1 MLNGTCHLNHQRGF
15 ATLLTSLIILVG
27 ITLITLFTARTT
39 LMEQRMSANHYRS
52 SQAYAAAYA
61 AYSYGLSYF
70 NQGGFDQLQPL
81 GETDYTKD
89 DHFSLFLTSTD
100 SSTQTSAIVYFDN
113 SDPACSASP
122 PTFSQGKLVA
132 EGFSDDGKGRHT
144 ISQCVAPLDILRG
157 GGPKQ
162 PLISRTSVS
171 LTGNASVIN
180 RYGNTTTWAGD
191 PVILGNSNS
200 IKTYIRDA
208 GTPLS
213 AATTVLESTNSTV
226 ATQIISSSN
235 LGIGFDII
243 ESDPALSGLTAD
255 EFFDNTFVLPRG
267 DIKDLAINA
276 DQLLNDDDDDDVPD
290 SSNYTADIDGLTGL
304 IWVEGNSSLSGGN
317 IGTST
322 QPAIVIFNGNAQITG
337 NPTIHGLV
345 YVFGQLKVSGTV
357 SVVGAAV
364 IEGDPNLVPTGQSP
378 VIGNGTLNQ
387 VFAPSLLQN
396 DDNQPLPGLT
406 VAVAGTW
413 KDWE

>member
-1 MLNGTCHLNHQRGF
+1 MMMNGTCHLNHQRGF

-70 NQGGFDQLQPL
+70 KQGGFDHDND
-81 GETDYTKD
+81 GSIDYTD
-89 DHFSLFLTSTD
+89 NDPNLPPYSDSLTSTG
-100 SSTQTSAIVYFDN
+100 STQTSATLTLYFDN
-113 SDPACSASP
+113 NASSCSAN
-122 PTFSQGKLVA
+122 PTNFGQGKLVA
-132 EGFSDDGKGRHT
+132 EGLSDDEKGRHT
-144 ISQCVAPLDILRG
+144 ISQCVTTLNILRA
-157 GGPKQ
+157 GGPEQ
-162 PLISRTSVS
+162 PLISRSSVS

-180 RYGNTTTWAGD
+180 RYGNTTIWSGD
-191 PVILGNSNS
+191 PVTLGNSNS

-208 GTPLS
+208 NTPLS
-213 AATTVLESTNSTV
+213 AATAVLESTDSTV
-226 ATQIISSSN
+226 AAQIISSSN

-243 ESDPALSGLTAD
+243 DSDPALSGLTAD
-255 EFFDNTFVLPRG
+255 DFFDNTFVLSRDQIKTLAQNAG
-267 DIKDLAINA
+267 QLFTDSDIA
-276 DQLLNDDDDDDVPD
+276 D
-290 SSNYTADIDGLTGL
+290 TDGLTGL
-304 IWVEGNSSLSGGN
+304 IWIEGDSSLSGGD

-322 QPAIVIFNGNAQITG
+322 HPAIVIFNGNARITG

-345 YVFGQLKVSGTV
+345 YVRGQLQVTGTV
-357 SVVGAAV
+357 SIIGASV
-364 IEGDPNLVPTGQSP
+364 IEGDPALVPAGEDP
-378 VIGNGTLNQ
+378 VTGNGTINQ

-396 DDNQPLPGLT
+396 TNKPPLVGLT

>member
-1 MLNGTCHLNHQRGF
+1 MNETYHLNHQRGF

-70 NQGGFDQLQPL
+70 NQGGFDQNND
-81 GETDYTKD
+81 GVIDYTQAAPY
-89 DHFSLFLTSTD
+89 SLNLTSAN
-100 SSTQTSAIVYFDN
+100 STQTSATLYFDN
-113 SDPACSASP
+113 NVSNCSASP
-122 PTFSQGKLVA
+122 PNFSQGKLVG
-132 EGFSDDGKGRHT
+132 EGLSDDGKGRHT
-144 ISQCVAPLDILRG
+144 INQCVTTLDILRG
-157 GGPKQ
+157 GGPEQ
-162 PLISRTSVS
+162 PLISRSSVS

-180 RYGNTTTWAGD
+180 RYGNTTIWSGD

-213 AATTVLESTNSTV
+213 ASTAVLESTDSTV

-243 ESDPALSGLTAD
+243 ESDPALSGLTAED
-255 EFFDNTFVLPRG
+255 FFDNTFVLSRD
-267 DIKDLAINA
+267 DIEDLAQIA
-276 DQLLNDDDDDDVPD
+276 DQLFTDDDIA
-290 SSNYTADIDGLTGL
+290 NIDGLTGL
-304 IWVEGNSSLSGGN
+304 IWIEGDSHLSGGN
-317 IGTST
+317 IGTRT

-337 NPTIHGLV
+337 NPTIYGLV
-345 YVFGQLKVSGTV
+345 YVRGQLKVSGTV
-357 SVVGAAV
+357 SVVGASV
-364 IEGDPNLVPTGQSP
+364 IEGDPSLVPAGQGP
-378 VIGNGTLNQ
+378 IIGNGTINQ

-396 DDNQPLPGLT
+396 DNGPPLVGLT

-413 KDWE
+413 KDWP

>member
-1 MLNGTCHLNHQRGF
+1 MMMNGTCHLNQQRGF

-70 NQGGFDQLQPL
+70 KQGGFDQNND
-81 GETDYTKD
+81 GTIDYSQATP
-89 DHFSLFLTSTD
+89 FSLSLTN
-100 SSTQTSAIVYFDN
+100 TSAKLYFDN
-113 SDPACSASP
+113 NTSNCSATTP
-122 PTFSQGKLVA
+122 NLSQGKLVA
-132 EGFSDDGKGRHT
+132 EGLSDDGKGWHT
-144 ISQCVAPLDILRG
+144 ISQCVTTLSILRG
-157 GGPKQ
+157 GGPEQ
-162 PLISRTSVS
+162 PLISRSSVS

-180 RYGNTTTWAGD
+180 RYGNTTIWAGD

-243 ESDPALSGLTAD
+243 ESDPTLSGLTAD
-255 EFFDNTFVLPRG
+255 DFFDNTFVLSR
-267 DIKDLAINA
+267 DQIKTLAQNA
-276 DQLLNDDDDDDVPD
+276 DQLFTD
-290 SSNYTADIDGLTGL
+290 SDIANIDGLTGL
-304 IWVEGNSSLSGGN
+304 IWVEGDSHLSGGD

-345 YVFGQLKVSGTV
+345 YVCGQLKVSGTV
-357 SVVGAAV
+357 SVVGASV
-364 IEGDPNLVPTGQSP
+364 IEGDPSLVPAGMDP

-387 VFAPSLLQN
+387 VFAPSLLQSTTKP
-396 DDNQPLPGLT
+396 PLVGLT

-413 KDWE
+413 KDW

>member
-1 MLNGTCHLNHQRGF
+1 MMNGTCHLNHQRGF

-52 SQAYAAAYA
+52 SQAFYAAQA
-61 AYSYGLSYF
+61 ALEIGIGYI
-70 NQGGFDQLQPL
+70 NQNGTDDLLDIDLLGIDFPPSGDSLLLEYPFTNDATLLLQSPNNPKNPTNCYQLI
-81 GETDYTKD
+81 
-89 DHFSLFLTSTD
+89 
-100 SSTQTSAIVYFDN
+100 AI
-113 SDPACSASP
+113 
-122 PTFSQGKLVA
+122 GK
-132 EGFSDDGKGRHT
+132 SDDQIGKRT
-144 ISQCVAPLDILRG
+144 ISQCVTMLAFSRG
-157 GGPKQ
+157 GGPEQ

-180 RYGNTTTWAGD
+180 RYGNTTIWSGA
-191 PVILGNSNS
+191 PVTLGNSNS

-213 AATTVLESTNSTV
+213 AATTVLESTDSTV

-243 ESDPALSGLTAD
+243 ESDPALSGLTAND
-255 EFFDNTFVLPRG
+255 FFDNTFVLSR
-267 DIKDLAINA
+267 DQIKTLAQNA
-276 DQLLNDDDDDDVPD
+276 DQLFPASDIAN
-290 SSNYTADIDGLTGL
+290 IDGLTGL
-304 IWVEGNSSLSGGN
+304 IWIEGDSHLSGGD

-322 QPAIVIFNGNAQITG
+322 QPAIVIFNGNAQISG

-364 IEGDPNLVPTGQSP
+364 IEGDPTVVPTGEDP

-396 DDNQPLPGLT
+396 GNVPPPLAGLT
-406 VAVAGTW
+406 VAESDTW

>member
-52 SQAYAAAYA
+52 SQAFYAAQA
-61 AYSYGLSYF
+61 ALEIGIGYI
-70 NQGGFDQLQPL
+70 NQNGTNDLLGIDFPPSSHPLKQEYPFKTDATLLLQSPTHPNNPTNCYQLIA
-81 GETDYTKD
+81 T
-89 DHFSLFLTSTD
+89 
-100 SSTQTSAIVYFDN
+100 
-113 SDPACSASP
+113 
-122 PTFSQGKLVA
+122 GK
-132 EGFSDDGKGRHT
+132 SDDQIGSRT
-144 ISQCVAPLDILRG
+144 ISQCVTTLDISRG
-157 GGPKQ
+157 DGPEQ

-180 RYGNTTTWAGD
+180 RYGNTTIWSGD

-213 AATTVLESTNSTV
+213 AATTVLESTDSTE

-235 LGIGFDII
+235 LGIGLDII

-255 EFFDNTFVLPRG
+255 DFFDNTFVLPRG
-267 DIKDLAINA
+267 DIKTLAQNA
-276 DQLLNDDDDDDVPD
+276 GQLFTDP
-290 SSNYTADIDGLTGL
+290 DIDGLTGL
-304 IWVEGNSSLSGGN
+304 IWIEGDSSLSGGD

-345 YVFGQLKVSGTV
+345 YVCGQLKVSGTV
-357 SVVGAAV
+357 SVVGASV
-364 IEGDPNLVPTGQSP
+364 IEGDPSLVPAGQNP
-378 VIGNGTLNQ
+378 VIGNGTINQ
-387 VFAPSLLQN
+387 VFAPSLLKTGTGP
-396 DDNQPLPGLT
+396 PLPGLT

-413 KDWE
+413 KD

>member
-70 NQGGFDQLQPL
+70 NQGGFDQNND
-81 GETDYTKD
+81 GVIDYTQAAPY
-89 DHFSLFLTSTD
+89 SLNLTSAN
-100 SSTQTSAIVYFDN
+100 STQTSATLYFDN
-113 SDPACSASP
+113 NVSNCSASP

-180 RYGNTTTWAGD
+180 RYGNTTIWSGA
-191 PVILGNSNS
+191 PVTLGNSNS

-276 DQLLNDDDDDDVPD
+276 DQLFNDDDDDDVPD

-304 IWVEGNSSLSGGN
+304 IWVEGDSHLSGGD
-317 IGTST
+317 IGTRA
-322 QPAIVIFNGNAQITG
+322 QPAIVIFNGNAQISG
-337 NPTIHGLV
+337 NPIIHGLV

>member
-70 NQGGFDQLQPL
+70 NQGGFDQNND
-81 GETDYTKD
+81 GVIDYTQAAPY
-89 DHFSLFLTSTD
+89 SLNLTSAN
-100 SSTQTSAIVYFDN
+100 STQTSATLYFDN
-113 SDPACSASP
+113 NVSNCSASP
-122 PTFSQGKLVA
+122 PNFSQGKLVG
-132 EGFSDDGKGRHT
+132 EGLSDDGKGRHT
-144 ISQCVAPLDILRG
+144 INQCVTTLDILRG
-157 GGPKQ
+157 GGPEQ
-162 PLISRTSVS
+162 PLISRSSVS

-180 RYGNTTTWAGD
+180 RYGNTTIWSGD

-213 AATTVLESTNSTV
+213 AATTVLESTDSTE

-235 LGIGFDII
+235 LGIGLDII

-255 EFFDNTFVLPRG
+255 DFFDNTFVLSRDQIKTLAQNAGQLFPAS
-267 DIKDLAINA
+267 DIA
-276 DQLLNDDDDDDVPD
+276 D
-290 SSNYTADIDGLTGL
+290 TDGLTGL
-304 IWVEGNSSLSGGN
+304 IWIEGDSSLPGGD
-317 IGTST
+317 IGTRA

-345 YVFGQLKVSGTV
+345 YVCGQLKVSGTV

-364 IEGDPNLVPTGQSP
+364 IEGDPSLVPAGQNP
-378 VIGNGTLNQ
+378 VIGNGSLNQ

-396 DDNQPLPGLT
+396 DDKPPLVGLT
-406 VAVAGTW
+406 VAVSGTW

>member
-70 NQGGFDQLQPL
+70 NQGGFDQNND
-81 GETDYTKD
+81 GVIDYTQAAPY
-89 DHFSLFLTSTD
+89 SLNLTSAN
-100 SSTQTSAIVYFDN
+100 STQTSATLYFDN
-113 SDPACSASP
+113 NVSNCSASP

-157 GGPKQ
+157 GGPEQ

-213 AATTVLESTNSTV
+213 AATTVLESTDSTE

-255 EFFDNTFVLPRG
+255 EFFNNTFVLPRG

-276 DQLLNDDDDDDVPD
+276 DQLFNDADDDVPD

-304 IWVEGNSSLSGGN
+304 IWVEGDSSLSGGD

-406 VAVAGTW
+406 VAVSGTW

>member
-1 MLNGTCHLNHQRGF
+1 MLNRTCNLNHQRGF
-15 ATLLTSLIILVG
+15 ATLLTSLIILIG

-39 LMEQRMSANHYRS
+39 LMEQRISANHYRS

-61 AYSYGLSYF
+61 AYSYGFGYF
-70 NQGGFDQLQPL
+70 NQGGFDQNND
-81 GETDYTKD
+81 GVIDYTQAAPY
-89 DHFSLFLTSTD
+89 SLNLTSAN
-100 SSTQTSAIVYFDN
+100 STQTSATLYFDN
-113 SDPACSASP
+113 NVSNCSASP
-122 PTFSQGKLVA
+122 PNFSQGKLVG
-132 EGFSDDGKGRHT
+132 EGLSDDGKGRHT
-144 ISQCVAPLDILRG
+144 INQCVTTLDILRG
-157 GGPKQ
+157 GGPEQ
-162 PLISRTSVS
+162 PLISRSSVS

-180 RYGNTTTWAGD
+180 RYGNTTIWSGD

-213 AATTVLESTNSTV
+213 AATTVLESTDSTE

-235 LGIGFDII
+235 LGIGLDII

-255 EFFDNTFVLPRG
+255 DFFDNTFVLSR
-267 DIKDLAINA
+267 DQIKTLAQNA
-276 DQLLNDDDDDDVPD
+276 GQLFTDDDI
-290 SSNYTADIDGLTGL
+290 ADTDGLTGL
-304 IWVEGNSSLSGGN
+304 IWIEGDSSLSGGD
-317 IGTST
+317 IGTRA

-345 YVFGQLKVSGTV
+345 YVCGQLKVSGTV

-364 IEGDPNLVPTGQSP
+364 IEGDPSLVPAGQNP

-396 DDNQPLPGLT
+396 DDKPPLVGLT
-406 VAVAGTW
+406 VAESGTW
-413 KDWE
+413 KDWP

>member
-1 MLNGTCHLNHQRGF
+1 MMNGTCHLNHQRGF

-52 SQAYAAAYA
+52 SQAFYAAQA
-61 AYSYGLSYF
+61 ALEIGIGYINQNGTDDLLGKVFPPSGDPLLLEYPF
-70 NQGGFDQLQPL
+70 NNGATLTLNSPDNCYQLIA
-81 GETDYTKD
+81 T
-89 DHFSLFLTSTD
+89 
-100 SSTQTSAIVYFDN
+100 
-113 SDPACSASP
+113 
-122 PTFSQGKLVA
+122 GK
-132 EGFSDDGKGRHT
+132 SDDQIGSRT
-144 ISQCVAPLDILRG
+144 ISQCVTTLDISRG
-157 GGPKQ
+157 DGPEQ

-180 RYGNTTTWAGD
+180 RYGNTTIWSGALVT
-191 PVILGNSNS
+191 LGNSNS
-200 IKTYIRDA
+200 IKTYILD
-208 GTPLS
+208 GTPLP
-213 AATTVLESTNSTV
+213 TDPTEKTLLLENTDSTE

-243 ESDPALSGLTAD
+243 ESDPALSALTAN

-267 DIKDLAINA
+267 DIKTLAQNA
-276 DQLLNDDDDDDVPD
+276 GQLFPASDIAN
-290 SSNYTADIDGLTGL
+290 IDGLTGL
-304 IWVEGNSSLSGGN
+304 IWVEGDSSLSVGD

-322 QPAIVIFNGNAQITG
+322 QPAIVIFNGNAQISG
-337 NPTIHGLV
+337 NPIIHGLV

-357 SVVGAAV
+357 SVVGASV
-364 IEGDPNLVPTGQSP
+364 VEGDPSLVPTGQNP
-378 VIGNGTLNQ
+378 VTGNGTLNQ

-406 VAVAGTW
+406 VAVSGTW